1 MQRHCLPTFKLVT
14 LRQERKVLAIA
25 FSPDGETIAS
35 AGGDQSIKLWDLDS
49 GKVLHTLAGHSGWI
63 WSIAISPDGET
74 LVSGGDDNT
83 SESGELP
90 VKSVV

>member
-1 MQRHCLPTFKLVT
+1 
-14 LRQERKVLAIA
+14 VLAIA